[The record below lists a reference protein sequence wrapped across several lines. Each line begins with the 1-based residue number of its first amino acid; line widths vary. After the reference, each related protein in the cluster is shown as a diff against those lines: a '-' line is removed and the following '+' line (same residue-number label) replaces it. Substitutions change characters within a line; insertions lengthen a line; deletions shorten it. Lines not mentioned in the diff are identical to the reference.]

1 MAYTALYRK
10 YRPSNFASVVG
21 QEVVVDIL
29 KNSILNNKV
38 SHAYLFTGPRGT
50 GKTSIAKILA
60 HAVNCLN
67 FNGDI
72 CGECD
77 VCKNLKINDSDII
90 EIDAASNNGVDEIR
104 TLRDNVKLLP
114 SFCKYKIY
122 IIDEVHMLS
131 TGAFNAL
138 LKTLE
143 EPPSHVIFI
152 LATTEPNKIP
162 LTILSRCQRFD
173 FNKIS
178 NEKLVSRLLYIANQE
193 GKNVDKSILE
203 YIAEI
208 SDGGLR
214 DAINLLDQVISLPQ
228 ESVTL
233 EEIDRLSGR
242 ISQNTLFDLLN
253 AISTG
258 DYVSILNISDKIYG
272 EGKNYK
278 DIANGMLAIVRDLS
292 INLEV
297 DSYFNKDYSL
307 KLDTINI
314 PFDKLIFITSLL
326 NELIKELKNSND
338 PKMLFDIY
346 MVNICN
352 SLSSKDTVSTKK
364 EVLNSN
370 QQKDSI
376 SFPKKEDINN
386 FQTNELKEKEVI
398 NKTSLEKRI
407 EEPDT
412 NNVTEEEIVKEKIVN
427 NSDDTINSDLKS
439 IRINNVL
446 AEADKNILNNI
457 VKFYDK
463 IGDYVS
469 NKVYNT
475 LSILLLDGHVVV
487 ASSKYLLFAFKTE
500 EDVTLFD
507 NNYKQIE
514 LFIKEVF
521 EEAYKVAAVTTKE
534 WQMIKEDFIKN
545 KKNQIPYVFIDENDV
560 KLDMGVSFNDL
571 ENSALDLFGEDTISV
586 R

>member
-72 CGECD
+72 CGECE
-77 VCKNLKINDSDII
+77 VCKNLEINDSDII

-178 NEKLVSRLLYIANQE
+178 NEKLVSRLLYIATQE
-193 GKNVDKSILE
+193 GKIVDKSILE

-242 ISQNTLFDLLN
+242 ISQNTLFELLN

-258 DYVSILNISDKIYG
+258 NYVSILNISDLIYG

-278 DIANGMLAIVRDLS
+278 DIADGMLAIVRDLS
-292 INLEV
+292 INFEV
-297 DSYFNKDYSL
+297 DNYFNKDYSS
-307 KLDTINI
+307 KLATINI
-314 PFDKLIFITSLL
+314 PFDKLISITSLL

-352 SLSSKDTVSTKK
+352 SLSSKGNLSV
-364 EVLNSN
+364 
-370 QQKDSI
+370 
-376 SFPKKEDINN
+376 KKEDINN
-386 FQTNELKEKEVI
+386 SQTVELKNKEVI
-398 NKTSLEKRI
+398 NVSNI
-407 EEPDT
+407 
-412 NNVTEEEIVKEKIVN
+412 KENKKKIN
-427 NSDDTINSDLKS
+427 INKDSDEDTINEKTVNTSNDIINGDLKS

-457 VKFYDK
+457 VKSYDK

-487 ASSKYLLFAFKTE
+487 ASTKYLLFAFESE

-521 EEAYKVAAVTTKE
+521 EETYKVAAVTKKE
-534 WQMIKEDFIKN
+534 WQRIKEDFIKN

>member
-72 CGECD
+72 CGECE
-77 VCKNLKINDSDII
+77 VCKNLEINDSDII

-178 NEKLVSRLLYIANQE
+178 NEKLVSRLLYIATQE
-193 GKNVDKSILE
+193 GKIVDKSILE

-242 ISQNTLFDLLN
+242 ISQNTLFELLN

-258 DYVSILNISDKIYG
+258 NYVSILNISDIIYG

-278 DIANGMLAIVRDLS
+278 DIADGMLAIVRDLS
-292 INLEV
+292 INFEV
-297 DSYFNKDYSL
+297 DSYFNKDYSS
-307 KLDTINI
+307 KLATINI
-314 PFDKLIFITSLL
+314 PFDKLISITSLL

-352 SLSSKDTVSTKK
+352 SLSSKGNLSV
-364 EVLNSN
+364 
-370 QQKDSI
+370 
-376 SFPKKEDINN
+376 KKEDINN
-386 FQTNELKEKEVI
+386 SQTVELKNKEVNNISNIKENKEKLNI
-398 NKTSLEKRI
+398 NK
-407 EEPDT
+407 D
-412 NNVTEEEIVKEKIVN
+412 
-427 NSDDTINSDLKS
+427 SDEDTINEETVNTSNDIINGDLKS

-446 AEADKNILNNI
+446 AEADKSILNNI
-457 VKFYDK
+457 VKSYDK

-487 ASSKYLLFAFKTE
+487 ASTKYLLFAFESE

-521 EEAYKVAAVTTKE
+521 EETYKVAAVTKKE
-534 WQMIKEDFIKN
+534 WQRIKEDFIKN

-571 ENSALDLFGEDTISV
+571 ENSALDLFGEATISV

>member
-72 CGECD
+72 CGECE
-77 VCKNLKINDSDII
+77 VCKNLEINDSDII

-178 NEKLVSRLLYIANQE
+178 NEKLVSRLLYIATQE
-193 GKNVDKSILE
+193 GKIVDKSILE

-242 ISQNTLFDLLN
+242 ISQNTLFELLN
-253 AISTG
+253 AISIG
-258 DYVSILNISDKIYG
+258 NYLSILNISDIIYG

-278 DIANGMLAIVRDLS
+278 DIADGMLAIVRDLS
-292 INLEV
+292 INFEV
-297 DSYFNKDYSL
+297 DNYFNKDYSS
-307 KLDTINI
+307 KLATINI
-314 PFDKLIFITSLL
+314 PFDKLISITSLL

-352 SLSSKDTVSTKK
+352 SLSSKGNLSV
-364 EVLNSN
+364 
-370 QQKDSI
+370 
-376 SFPKKEDINN
+376 KKEDINN
-386 FQTNELKEKEVI
+386 SQTVELKNKEVNNISNIKENKEKLDI
-398 NKTSLEKRI
+398 NKDSDEKTINEETVNTS
-407 EEPDT
+407 
-412 NNVTEEEIVKEKIVN
+412 N
-427 NSDDTINSDLKS
+427 DTINGDLKS

-446 AEADKNILNNI
+446 AEADKSILNNI
-457 VKFYDK
+457 VKSYDK

-487 ASSKYLLFAFKTE
+487 ASTKYLLFAFESE

-521 EEAYKVAAVTTKE
+521 EETYKVAAVTKKE
-534 WQMIKEDFIKN
+534 WQRIKEDFIKN

>member
-29 KNSILNNKV
+29 KNSILNNKI

-72 CGECD
+72 CGECE
-77 VCKNLKINDSDII
+77 VCKNLEINDSDII

-178 NEKLVSRLLYIANQE
+178 NEKLVSRLLYIATQE
-193 GKNVDKSILE
+193 EKIIDKSILE

-242 ISQNTLFDLLN
+242 ISQNTLFELLN

-258 DYVSILNISDKIYG
+258 NYVSILNISDIIYG

-278 DIANGMLAIVRDLS
+278 DIADGMLAIVRDLS
-292 INLEV
+292 INFEV
-297 DSYFNKDYSL
+297 DSYFNKDYSS
-307 KLDTINI
+307 KLATINI
-314 PFDKLIFITSLL
+314 PFDKLISITSLL

-352 SLSSKDTVSTKK
+352 SLSSKGNLSV
-364 EVLNSN
+364 
-370 QQKDSI
+370 
-376 SFPKKEDINN
+376 KKEDINN
-386 FQTNELKEKEVI
+386 SQTVELKNKEVNNISNIKEHKEKLDI
-398 NKTSLEKRI
+398 NKDSDEKTI
-407 EEPDT
+407 
-412 NNVTEEEIVKEKIVN
+412 NEKIVN
-427 NSDDTINSDLKS
+427 TSNDTINGDLKS

-446 AEADKNILNNI
+446 AEADKKILNNI
-457 VKFYDK
+457 VKLYDR

-487 ASSKYLLFAFKTE
+487 ASTKYLLFAFESE

-521 EEAYKVAAVTTKE
+521 EETYKVAAVTKKE
-534 WQMIKEDFIKN
+534 WQRIKEDFIKN

>member
-72 CGECD
+72 CGECE
-77 VCKNLKINDSDII
+77 VCKNLEINDSDII

-178 NEKLVSRLLYIANQE
+178 NEKLVSRLLYIATQE
-193 GKNVDKSILE
+193 GKIIDKSILE

-242 ISQNTLFDLLN
+242 ISQNTLFELLN
-253 AISTG
+253 AISIG
-258 DYVSILNISDKIYG
+258 NYLSILNISDIIYG

-278 DIANGMLAIVRDLS
+278 DIADGMLAIVRDLS
-292 INLEV
+292 INFEV
-297 DSYFNKDYSL
+297 DNYFNKDYSS
-307 KLDTINI
+307 KLATINI
-314 PFDKLIFITSLL
+314 PFDKLISITSLL

-352 SLSSKDTVSTKK
+352 SLSSKGNLSV
-364 EVLNSN
+364 
-370 QQKDSI
+370 
-376 SFPKKEDINN
+376 KKEDINN
-386 FQTNELKEKEVI
+386 SQTVELKNKEVI
-398 NKTSLEKRI
+398 NISNI
-407 EEPDT
+407 
-412 NNVTEEEIVKEKIVN
+412 KENKKKIN
-427 NSDDTINSDLKS
+427 INKDSDEDTINEKTVNTSNDIINGDLKS

-457 VKFYDK
+457 VKSYDK

-487 ASSKYLLFAFKTE
+487 ASTKYLLFAFESE

-521 EEAYKVAAVTTKE
+521 EETYKVAAVTKKE
-534 WQMIKEDFIKN
+534 WQRIKEDFIKN

>member
-72 CGECD
+72 CGECE
-77 VCKNLKINDSDII
+77 VCKNLEINDSDII

-178 NEKLVSRLLYIANQE
+178 NEKLVSRLLYIATQE

-228 ESVTL
+228 ECVTL

-242 ISQNTLFDLLN
+242 ISQNTLFELLN

-258 DYVSILNISDKIYG
+258 NYVSILNISDIIYG

-278 DIANGMLAIVRDLS
+278 DIADGMLAIVRDLS
-292 INLEV
+292 INFEV
-297 DSYFNKDYSL
+297 DSYFNKDYSS
-307 KLDTINI
+307 KLATINI
-314 PFDKLIFITSLL
+314 PFDKLISITSLL

-352 SLSSKDTVSTKK
+352 SLSSKGNLSV
-364 EVLNSN
+364 
-370 QQKDSI
+370 
-376 SFPKKEDINN
+376 KKEDINN
-386 FQTNELKEKEVI
+386 SQTVELKNKEVNNISNIKENKEKLDI
-398 NKTSLEKRI
+398 NKDSDEK
-407 EEPDT
+407 
-412 NNVTEEEIVKEKIVN
+412 
-427 NSDDTINSDLKS
+427 TINEETVNTSNDIINGDLKS

-446 AEADKNILNNI
+446 AEADKSILNNI
-457 VKFYDK
+457 VNSYDK

-487 ASSKYLLFAFKTE
+487 ASTKYLLFAFESE

-521 EEAYKVAAVTTKE
+521 EETYKVAAVTKKE
-534 WQMIKEDFIKN
+534 WQRIKEDFIKN

>member
-29 KNSILNNKV
+29 KNSILNNKI

-72 CGECD
+72 CGECE
-77 VCKNLKINDSDII
+77 VCKNLEINDSDII

-178 NEKLVSRLLYIANQE
+178 NEKLVSRLLYIATQE
-193 GKNVDKSILE
+193 GKIIDKSILE

-233 EEIDRLSGR
+233 DEIDRLSGR
-242 ISQNTLFDLLN
+242 ISQNTLFELLN

-258 DYVSILNISDKIYG
+258 NYVSILNISDIIYA

-278 DIANGMLAIVRDLS
+278 DIADGMLAIVRDLS
-292 INLEV
+292 INFEV
-297 DSYFNKDYSL
+297 DSYFNKDYSS
-307 KLDTINI
+307 KLATINI
-314 PFDKLIFITSLL
+314 PFDKLISITSLL

-352 SLSSKDTVSTKK
+352 SLSSKGNLSV
-364 EVLNSN
+364 
-370 QQKDSI
+370 
-376 SFPKKEDINN
+376 KKEDINN
-386 FQTNELKEKEVI
+386 SQTVELKNKEVNNISNIKEHKEKLDI
-398 NKTSLEKRI
+398 NKDSDEKTIKKKTVNTSNDI
-407 EEPDT
+407 
-412 NNVTEEEIVKEKIVN
+412 
-427 NSDDTINSDLKS
+427 INGDLKS

-446 AEADKNILNNI
+446 AEADKKILNNI
-457 VKFYDK
+457 VKLYDR

-487 ASSKYLLFAFKTE
+487 ASTKYLLFAFESE

-521 EEAYKVAAVTTKE
+521 EETYKVAAVTKKE
-534 WQMIKEDFIKN
+534 WQRIKEDFIKN

>member
-72 CGECD
+72 CGECE
-77 VCKNLKINDSDII
+77 VCKNLEINDSDII

-178 NEKLVSRLLYIANQE
+178 NEKLVSRLLYIATQE
-193 GKNVDKSILE
+193 GKIVDKSILE

-242 ISQNTLFDLLN
+242 ISQNTLFELLN

-258 DYVSILNISDKIYG
+258 NYVSILNISDIIYG

-278 DIANGMLAIVRDLS
+278 DIADGMLAIVRDLS
-292 INLEV
+292 INFEV
-297 DSYFNKDYSL
+297 DSYFNKDYSS
-307 KLDTINI
+307 KLATINI
-314 PFDKLIFITSLL
+314 PFDKLISITSLL

-352 SLSSKDTVSTKK
+352 SLSSKGNLSV
-364 EVLNSN
+364 
-370 QQKDSI
+370 
-376 SFPKKEDINN
+376 KKEDINN
-386 FQTNELKEKEVI
+386 SQTVELKNKEVNNISNIKENKEKLDI
-398 NKTSLEKRI
+398 NK
-407 EEPDT
+407 D
-412 NNVTEEEIVKEKIVN
+412 
-427 NSDDTINSDLKS
+427 SDEDTINEETVNTSNDIINGDLKS

-446 AEADKNILNNI
+446 AEADKSILNNI
-457 VKFYDK
+457 VKSYDK

-487 ASSKYLLFAFKTE
+487 ASTKYLLFAFESE

-521 EEAYKVAAVTTKE
+521 EETYKVAAVTKKE
-534 WQMIKEDFIKN
+534 WQRIKEDFIKN

>member
-72 CGECD
+72 CGECE
-77 VCKNLKINDSDII
+77 VCKNLEINDSDII

-178 NEKLVSRLLYIANQE
+178 NEKLVSRLLYIATQE
-193 GKNVDKSILE
+193 GKIVDKSILE

-242 ISQNTLFDLLN
+242 ISQNTLFELLN

-258 DYVSILNISDKIYG
+258 NYVSILNISDIIYG

-278 DIANGMLAIVRDLS
+278 DIADGMLAIVRDLS
-292 INLEV
+292 INFEV
-297 DSYFNKDYSL
+297 DNYFNKDYSS
-307 KLDTINI
+307 KLATINI
-314 PFDKLIFITSLL
+314 PFDKLISITSLL

-352 SLSSKDTVSTKK
+352 SLSSKGNLSV
-364 EVLNSN
+364 
-370 QQKDSI
+370 
-376 SFPKKEDINN
+376 KKEDINN
-386 FQTNELKEKEVI
+386 SQTVELKNKEVI
-398 NKTSLEKRI
+398 NISNIKE
-407 EEPDT
+407 
-412 NNVTEEEIVKEKIVN
+412 NKEKLNIN
-427 NSDDTINSDLKS
+427 KDSDEDTINEKTVNTSNDTINGDLKS

-446 AEADKNILNNI
+446 AEADKKILNNI
-457 VKFYDK
+457 VKMYDK

-487 ASSKYLLFAFKTE
+487 ASTKYLLFAFESE

-521 EEAYKVAAVTTKE
+521 EETYKVAAVTKKE
-534 WQMIKEDFIKN
+534 WQTIKEDFIKN

>member
-72 CGECD
+72 CGECE
-77 VCKNLKINDSDII
+77 VCKNLEINDSDII

-178 NEKLVSRLLYIANQE
+178 NEKLVSRLLYIATQE
-193 GKNVDKSILE
+193 EKIVDKSILE

-242 ISQNTLFDLLN
+242 ISQNTLFELLN
-253 AISTG
+253 AISIG
-258 DYVSILNISDKIYG
+258 NYLSILNISDIIYG

-278 DIANGMLAIVRDLS
+278 DIADGMLAIVRDLS
-292 INLEV
+292 INFEV
-297 DSYFNKDYSL
+297 DNYFNKDYSS
-307 KLDTINI
+307 KLATINI
-314 PFDKLIFITSLL
+314 PFDKLISITSLL

-352 SLSSKDTVSTKK
+352 SLSSKGNLSV
-364 EVLNSN
+364 
-370 QQKDSI
+370 
-376 SFPKKEDINN
+376 KKEDINN
-386 FQTNELKEKEVI
+386 SQTVELKNKEVI
-398 NKTSLEKRI
+398 NISNI
-407 EEPDT
+407 
-412 NNVTEEEIVKEKIVN
+412 KENKKKIN
-427 NSDDTINSDLKS
+427 INKDSDEDTINEKTVNTSNDIINGDLKS

-457 VKFYDK
+457 VKSYDK

-487 ASSKYLLFAFKTE
+487 ASTKYLLFAFESE

-521 EEAYKVAAVTTKE
+521 EETYKVAAVTKKE
-534 WQMIKEDFIKN
+534 WQRIKEDFIKN

>member
-72 CGECD
+72 CGECE
-77 VCKNLKINDSDII
+77 VCKNLEINDSDII

-178 NEKLVSRLLYIANQE
+178 NEKLVSRLLYIATQE
-193 GKNVDKSILE
+193 GKIVDKSILE

-242 ISQNTLFDLLN
+242 ISQNTLFELLN
-253 AISTG
+253 AISIG
-258 DYVSILNISDKIYG
+258 NYLSILNISDIIYG

-278 DIANGMLAIVRDLS
+278 DIADGMLAIVRDLS
-292 INLEV
+292 INFEV
-297 DSYFNKDYSL
+297 DNYFNKDYSS
-307 KLDTINI
+307 KLATINI
-314 PFDKLIFITSLL
+314 PFDKLISITSLL

-352 SLSSKDTVSTKK
+352 SLSSKGNLSV
-364 EVLNSN
+364 
-370 QQKDSI
+370 
-376 SFPKKEDINN
+376 KKEDINN
-386 FQTNELKEKEVI
+386 SQTVELKNKEVI
-398 NKTSLEKRI
+398 NISNI
-407 EEPDT
+407 
-412 NNVTEEEIVKEKIVN
+412 KENKKKIN
-427 NSDDTINSDLKS
+427 INKDSDENTINEKTVNTSNDIINGDLKS

-457 VKFYDK
+457 VKSYDK

-487 ASSKYLLFAFKTE
+487 ASTKYLLFAFESE

-521 EEAYKVAAVTTKE
+521 EETYKVAAVTKKE
-534 WQMIKEDFIKN
+534 WQRIKEDFIKN

>member
-72 CGECD
+72 CGECE
-77 VCKNLKINDSDII
+77 VCKNLEINDSDII

-178 NEKLVSRLLYIANQE
+178 NEKLVSRLLYIATQE
-193 GKNVDKSILE
+193 GKIVDKSILE

-242 ISQNTLFDLLN
+242 ISQNTLFELLN

-258 DYVSILNISDKIYG
+258 NYVSILNISDLIYG

-278 DIANGMLAIVRDLS
+278 DIADGMLAIVRDLS
-292 INLEV
+292 INFEV
-297 DSYFNKDYSL
+297 DSYFNKDYSS
-307 KLDTINI
+307 KLATINI
-314 PFDKLIFITSLL
+314 PFDKLISITSLL

-352 SLSSKDTVSTKK
+352 SLSSKGNLSV
-364 EVLNSN
+364 
-370 QQKDSI
+370 
-376 SFPKKEDINN
+376 KKEDINN
-386 FQTNELKEKEVI
+386 SQTVELKNKEVI
-398 NKTSLEKRI
+398 NISNI
-407 EEPDT
+407 
-412 NNVTEEEIVKEKIVN
+412 KENKKKIN
-427 NSDDTINSDLKS
+427 INKDSDEDTINEKTVNTSNDIINGDLKS

-457 VKFYDK
+457 VKSYDK

-487 ASSKYLLFAFKTE
+487 ASTKYLLFAFESE

-521 EEAYKVAAVTTKE
+521 EETYKVAAVTKKE
-534 WQMIKEDFIKN
+534 WQRIKEDFIKN

>member
-72 CGECD
+72 CGECE
-77 VCKNLKINDSDII
+77 VCKNLEINDSDII

-104 TLRDNVKLLP
+104 TLMDNVKLLP

-178 NEKLVSRLLYIANQE
+178 NEKLVSRLLYIATQE
-193 GKNVDKSILE
+193 GKIIDKSILE

-242 ISQNTLFDLLN
+242 ISQNTLFELLN

-258 DYVSILNISDKIYG
+258 NYVSILNISDIIYG

-278 DIANGMLAIVRDLS
+278 DIADGMLAIVRDLS
-292 INLEV
+292 INFEV
-297 DSYFNKDYSL
+297 DSYFNKDYSS
-307 KLDTINI
+307 KLATINV
-314 PFDKLIFITSLL
+314 PFDKLISITSLL

-352 SLSSKDTVSTKK
+352 SLSSKGNLSV
-364 EVLNSN
+364 
-370 QQKDSI
+370 
-376 SFPKKEDINN
+376 KKEDINN
-386 FQTNELKEKEVI
+386 SQTVELKNKEVI
-398 NKTSLEKRI
+398 NISNIKE
-407 EEPDT
+407 
-412 NNVTEEEIVKEKIVN
+412 NKEKLDIN
-427 NSDDTINSDLKS
+427 KDSDEDTITEITVNTSNDIINGDLKS

-446 AEADKNILNNI
+446 AEADKSILNNI
-457 VKFYDK
+457 VKSYDK

-487 ASSKYLLFAFKTE
+487 ASTKYLLFAFESE

-521 EEAYKVAAVTTKE
+521 EETYKVAAVTKKE
-534 WQMIKEDFIKN
+534 WQRIKDDFIKN

>member
-72 CGECD
+72 CGECE
-77 VCKNLKINDSDII
+77 VCKNLEINDSDII

-178 NEKLVSRLLYIANQE
+178 NEKLVSRLLYIATQE
-193 GKNVDKSILE
+193 GKIVDKSILE

-242 ISQNTLFDLLN
+242 ISQNTLFELLN

-258 DYVSILNISDKIYG
+258 NYVSILNISDIIYG

-278 DIANGMLAIVRDLS
+278 DIADGMLAIVRDLS
-292 INLEV
+292 INFEV
-297 DSYFNKDYSL
+297 DSYFNKDYSS
-307 KLDTINI
+307 KLATINI
-314 PFDKLIFITSLL
+314 PFDKLNSITSLL

-352 SLSSKDTVSTKK
+352 SLSSKGNLSV
-364 EVLNSN
+364 
-370 QQKDSI
+370 
-376 SFPKKEDINN
+376 KKEDINN
-386 FQTNELKEKEVI
+386 SQTVELKNKEVNNISNIKENKEKLNI
-398 NKTSLEKRI
+398 NK
-407 EEPDT
+407 D
-412 NNVTEEEIVKEKIVN
+412 
-427 NSDDTINSDLKS
+427 SDEDTINEETVNTSNDIINGDLKS

-446 AEADKNILNNI
+446 AEADKSILNNI
-457 VKFYDK
+457 VKSYDK

-487 ASSKYLLFAFKTE
+487 ASTKYLLFAFESE

-521 EEAYKVAAVTTKE
+521 EETYKVAAVTKKE
-534 WQMIKEDFIKN
+534 WQRIKEDFIKN

>member
-29 KNSILNNKV
+29 KNSILNNKI

-72 CGECD
+72 CGECE
-77 VCKNLKINDSDII
+77 VCKNLEINDSDII

-178 NEKLVSRLLYIANQE
+178 NEKLVSRLLHIATQE
-193 GKNVDKSILE
+193 GKIIDKSILE

-242 ISQNTLFDLLN
+242 ISQNTLFELLN

-258 DYVSILNISDKIYG
+258 NYVSILNISDIIYG

-278 DIANGMLAIVRDLS
+278 DIADGMLAIVRDLS
-292 INLEV
+292 INFEV
-297 DSYFNKDYSL
+297 DSYFNKDYSS
-307 KLDTINI
+307 KLATINI
-314 PFDKLIFITSLL
+314 PFDKLISITSLL

-352 SLSSKDTVSTKK
+352 SLSSKGNLSV
-364 EVLNSN
+364 
-370 QQKDSI
+370 
-376 SFPKKEDINN
+376 KKEDINN
-386 FQTNELKEKEVI
+386 SQTVELKNKEVNNISNIKEHKEKLDI
-398 NKTSLEKRI
+398 NKDSDEK
-407 EEPDT
+407 
-412 NNVTEEEIVKEKIVN
+412 
-427 NSDDTINSDLKS
+427 TINEKTVNTSNDIINGDLKS

-446 AEADKNILNNI
+446 AEADKKILNNI
-457 VKFYDK
+457 VKLYDR

-475 LSILLLDGHVVV
+475 LSILLLDGHAVV
-487 ASSKYLLFAFKTE
+487 ASTKYLLFAFESE

-521 EEAYKVAAVTTKE
+521 EETYKVAAVTKKE
-534 WQMIKEDFIKN
+534 WQRIKEDFIKN

>member
-72 CGECD
+72 CGECE
-77 VCKNLKINDSDII
+77 VCKNLEINDSDII

-178 NEKLVSRLLYIANQE
+178 NEKLVSRLLYIATQE
-193 GKNVDKSILE
+193 GKIVDKSILE

-242 ISQNTLFDLLN
+242 ISQNTLFELLN
-253 AISTG
+253 AISIG
-258 DYVSILNISDKIYG
+258 NYLSILNISDIIYG

-278 DIANGMLAIVRDLS
+278 DIADGMLAIVRDLS
-292 INLEV
+292 INFEV
-297 DSYFNKDYSL
+297 DNYFNKDYSS
-307 KLDTINI
+307 KLATINI
-314 PFDKLIFITSLL
+314 PFDKLISITSLL

-352 SLSSKDTVSTKK
+352 SLSSKGNLSV
-364 EVLNSN
+364 
-370 QQKDSI
+370 
-376 SFPKKEDINN
+376 KKEDINN
-386 FQTNELKEKEVI
+386 SQTVELKNKEVI
-398 NKTSLEKRI
+398 NISNI
-407 EEPDT
+407 
-412 NNVTEEEIVKEKIVN
+412 KENKKKIN
-427 NSDDTINSDLKS
+427 INKDSDEDTINEKTVNTSNDIINGDLKS

-457 VKFYDK
+457 VKSYDK

-469 NKVYNT
+469 NKIYNT

-487 ASSKYLLFAFKTE
+487 ASTKYLLFAFESE

-521 EEAYKVAAVTTKE
+521 EETYKVAAVTKKE
-534 WQMIKEDFIKN
+534 WQRIKEDFIKN

>member
-72 CGECD
+72 CGECE
-77 VCKNLKINDSDII
+77 VCKNLEINDSDII

-178 NEKLVSRLLYIANQE
+178 NEKLVSRLLYIATQE
-193 GKNVDKSILE
+193 GKIVDKSILE

-242 ISQNTLFDLLN
+242 ISQNTLFELLN

-258 DYVSILNISDKIYG
+258 NYVSILNISDLIYG

-278 DIANGMLAIVRDLS
+278 DIADGMLAIVRDLS
-292 INLEV
+292 INFEV
-297 DSYFNKDYSL
+297 DSYFNKDYSS
-307 KLDTINI
+307 KLATINI
-314 PFDKLIFITSLL
+314 PFDKLISITSLL

-352 SLSSKDTVSTKK
+352 SLSSKGNLSV
-364 EVLNSN
+364 
-370 QQKDSI
+370 
-376 SFPKKEDINN
+376 KKEDINN
-386 FQTNELKEKEVI
+386 SHTVELKNKDVNNISNIKENKEKLDI
-398 NKTSLEKRI
+398 NK
-407 EEPDT
+407 D
-412 NNVTEEEIVKEKIVN
+412 
-427 NSDDTINSDLKS
+427 SDEDTINEETVNTSNDIINGDLKS

-446 AEADKNILNNI
+446 AEADKKILNNI
-457 VKFYDK
+457 VKLYDR

-469 NKVYNT
+469 NKIYNT

-487 ASSKYLLFAFKTE
+487 ASTKYLLFAFESE

-521 EEAYKVAAVTTKE
+521 EETYKVAAVTKKE
-534 WQMIKEDFIKN
+534 WQRIKEDFIKN

>member
-72 CGECD
+72 CGECE
-77 VCKNLKINDSDII
+77 VCKNLEINDSDII

-178 NEKLVSRLLYIANQE
+178 NEKLVSRLLYIATQE
-193 GKNVDKSILE
+193 GKIVDKSILE

-242 ISQNTLFDLLN
+242 ISQNTLFELLN
-253 AISTG
+253 AIST
-258 DYVSILNISDKIYG
+258 DNYVSILNISDIIYG

-278 DIANGMLAIVRDLS
+278 DIADGMLAIVRDLS
-292 INLEV
+292 INFEV
-297 DSYFNKDYSL
+297 DSYFNRDYSS
-307 KLDTINI
+307 KLATINI
-314 PFDKLIFITSLL
+314 PFDKLISITSLL

-352 SLSSKDTVSTKK
+352 SLSSKGNLSV
-364 EVLNSN
+364 
-370 QQKDSI
+370 
-376 SFPKKEDINN
+376 KKEDINN
-386 FQTNELKEKEVI
+386 SQTVELKNKEVNNISNIKENKEKLDI
-398 NKTSLEKRI
+398 NKDSDEKTINEKTVNTS
-407 EEPDT
+407 
-412 NNVTEEEIVKEKIVN
+412 N
-427 NSDDTINSDLKS
+427 DTINGDLKS

-446 AEADKNILNNI
+446 AEADKSILNNI
-457 VKFYDK
+457 VKSYDK

-487 ASSKYLLFAFKTE
+487 ASTKYLLFAFESE

-521 EEAYKVAAVTTKE
+521 EETYKVAAVTKKE
-534 WQMIKEDFIKN
+534 WQRIKEDFIKN

>member
-72 CGECD
+72 CGECE
-77 VCKNLKINDSDII
+77 VCKNLEINDSDII

-178 NEKLVSRLLYIANQE
+178 NEKLVSRLLYIATQE
-193 GKNVDKSILE
+193 GKIIDKSILE

-242 ISQNTLFDLLN
+242 ISQNTLFELLN

-258 DYVSILNISDKIYG
+258 NYVSILNISDIIYG

-278 DIANGMLAIVRDLS
+278 DIADGMLAIVRDLS
-292 INLEV
+292 INFEV
-297 DSYFNKDYSL
+297 DSYFNKDYSS
-307 KLDTINI
+307 KLATINI
-314 PFDKLIFITSLL
+314 PFDKLISITSLL

-352 SLSSKDTVSTKK
+352 SLSSKGNLSV
-364 EVLNSN
+364 
-370 QQKDSI
+370 
-376 SFPKKEDINN
+376 KKEDINN
-386 FQTNELKEKEVI
+386 SQTVELKNKEVNNISNIKEHKEKLDI
-398 NKTSLEKRI
+398 NKDSDEK
-407 EEPDT
+407 
-412 NNVTEEEIVKEKIVN
+412 
-427 NSDDTINSDLKS
+427 TINEKTVSTSNDIINGDLKS

-446 AEADKNILNNI
+446 AEADKKILNNI
-457 VKFYDK
+457 VKLYDR

-487 ASSKYLLFAFKTE
+487 ASTKYLLFAFESE

-521 EEAYKVAAVTTKE
+521 EETYKVAAVTKKE
-534 WQMIKEDFIKN
+534 WQRIKEDFIKN

-560 KLDMGVSFNDL
+560 KLDMCVSFNDL

>member
-72 CGECD
+72 CGECE
-77 VCKNLKINDSDII
+77 VCKNLEINDSDII

-178 NEKLVSRLLYIANQE
+178 NEKLVSRLLYIATQE
-193 GKNVDKSILE
+193 GKIIDKSILE

-242 ISQNTLFDLLN
+242 ISQNTLFELLN

-258 DYVSILNISDKIYG
+258 NYVSILNISDIIYG

-278 DIANGMLAIVRDLS
+278 DIADGMLAIVRDLS
-292 INLEV
+292 INFEV
-297 DSYFNKDYSL
+297 DSYFNKDYSS
-307 KLDTINI
+307 KLATINI
-314 PFDKLIFITSLL
+314 PFDKLISITSLL

-352 SLSSKDTVSTKK
+352 SLSSKGNLSV
-364 EVLNSN
+364 
-370 QQKDSI
+370 
-376 SFPKKEDINN
+376 KKEDINN
-386 FQTNELKEKEVI
+386 SQTVELKNKEVNNISNIKEHKEKLDI
-398 NKTSLEKRI
+398 NKDSDEKTINEKTVNTS
-407 EEPDT
+407 
-412 NNVTEEEIVKEKIVN
+412 N
-427 NSDDTINSDLKS
+427 DTINGDLKS

-446 AEADKNILNNI
+446 AEADKKILNNI
-457 VKFYDK
+457 VKLYDR

-487 ASSKYLLFAFKTE
+487 ASTKYLLFAFESE

-521 EEAYKVAAVTTKE
+521 EETYKVAAVTKKE
-534 WQMIKEDFIKN
+534 WQRIKEDFIKN

>member
-72 CGECD
+72 CGECE
-77 VCKNLKINDSDII
+77 VCKNLEINDSDII

-178 NEKLVSRLLYIANQE
+178 NEKLVSRLLYIATQE
-193 GKNVDKSILE
+193 GKIVDKSILE

-242 ISQNTLFDLLN
+242 ISQNTLFELLN
-253 AISTG
+253 AISIG
-258 DYVSILNISDKIYG
+258 NYLSILNISDIIYG

-278 DIANGMLAIVRDLS
+278 DIADGMLAIVRDLS
-292 INLEV
+292 INFEV
-297 DSYFNKDYSL
+297 DNYFNKDYSS
-307 KLDTINI
+307 KLATINI
-314 PFDKLIFITSLL
+314 PFDKLISITSLL

-352 SLSSKDTVSTKK
+352 SLSFKGNLSV
-364 EVLNSN
+364 
-370 QQKDSI
+370 
-376 SFPKKEDINN
+376 KKEDINN
-386 FQTNELKEKEVI
+386 SQTVELKNKEVI
-398 NKTSLEKRI
+398 NISNI
-407 EEPDT
+407 
-412 NNVTEEEIVKEKIVN
+412 KENKKKIN
-427 NSDDTINSDLKS
+427 INKDSDEDTINEKTVNTSNDIINGDLKS

-457 VKFYDK
+457 VKSYDK

-487 ASSKYLLFAFKTE
+487 ASTKYLLFAFESE

-521 EEAYKVAAVTTKE
+521 EETYKVAAVTKKE
-534 WQMIKEDFIKN
+534 WQRIKEDFIKN

>member
-72 CGECD
+72 CGECE
-77 VCKNLKINDSDII
+77 VCKNLEINDSDII

-178 NEKLVSRLLYIANQE
+178 NEKLVSRLLYIATQE

-242 ISQNTLFDLLN
+242 ISQNTLFELLN

-258 DYVSILNISDKIYG
+258 NYVSILNISDIIYG

-278 DIANGMLAIVRDLS
+278 DIADGMLAIVRDLS
-292 INLEV
+292 INFEV
-297 DSYFNKDYSL
+297 DSYFNKDYSS
-307 KLDTINI
+307 KLATINV
-314 PFDKLIFITSLL
+314 PFDKLISITSLL

-352 SLSSKDTVSTKK
+352 SLSSKGNLSV
-364 EVLNSN
+364 
-370 QQKDSI
+370 
-376 SFPKKEDINN
+376 KKEDINN
-386 FQTNELKEKEVI
+386 SQTVELKNKEVI
-398 NKTSLEKRI
+398 NISNIKENKEKLDI
-407 EEPDT
+407 NKDSDEDT
-412 NNVTEEEIVKEKIVN
+412 ITEETVN
-427 NSDDTINSDLKS
+427 TSNDIINGDLKS

-446 AEADKNILNNI
+446 AEADKKILNNI
-457 VKFYDK
+457 VKSYDK

-487 ASSKYLLFAFKTE
+487 ASTKYLLFAFESE

-521 EEAYKVAAVTTKE
+521 EETYKVAAVTKKE
-534 WQMIKEDFIKN
+534 WQRIKDDFIKN

-560 KLDMGVSFNDL
+560 KLDMGVSFNNL

>member
-60 HAVNCLN
+60 HAINCLN

-72 CGECD
+72 CGECE
-77 VCKNLKINDSDII
+77 VCKNLEINDSDII

-178 NEKLVSRLLYIANQE
+178 NEKLVSRLLYIATQE
-193 GKNVDKSILE
+193 GKIVDKSILE

-242 ISQNTLFDLLN
+242 ISQNTLFELLN

-258 DYVSILNISDKIYG
+258 NYVSILNISDIIYG

-278 DIANGMLAIVRDLS
+278 DIADGMLAIVRDLS
-292 INLEV
+292 INFEV
-297 DSYFNKDYSL
+297 DSYFNKDYSS
-307 KLDTINI
+307 KLATINI
-314 PFDKLIFITSLL
+314 PFDKLISITSLL

-352 SLSSKDTVSTKK
+352 SLSSKGNLSV
-364 EVLNSN
+364 
-370 QQKDSI
+370 
-376 SFPKKEDINN
+376 KKEDINN
-386 FQTNELKEKEVI
+386 SQTVELKNKEVNNISNIKENKEKLDI
-398 NKTSLEKRI
+398 NKDSDE
-407 EEPDT
+407 DT
-412 NNVTEEEIVKEKIVN
+412 ITEETVN
-427 NSDDTINSDLKS
+427 TSNDIINGDLKS

-446 AEADKNILNNI
+446 AEADKKILNNI
-457 VKFYDK
+457 VKSYDK

-487 ASSKYLLFAFKTE
+487 ASTKYLLFAFESE

-521 EEAYKVAAVTTKE
+521 EETYKVAAVTKKE
-534 WQMIKEDFIKN
+534 WQRIKEDFIKN

>member
-72 CGECD
+72 CGECE
-77 VCKNLKINDSDII
+77 VCKNLEINDSDII

-178 NEKLVSRLLYIANQE
+178 NEKLVSRLLYIATQE
-193 GKNVDKSILE
+193 GKIIDKSILE

-233 EEIDRLSGR
+233 DEIDRLSGR
-242 ISQNTLFDLLN
+242 ISQNTLFELLN

-258 DYVSILNISDKIYG
+258 NYVSILNISDIIYA

-278 DIANGMLAIVRDLS
+278 DIADGMLAIVRDLS
-292 INLEV
+292 INFEV
-297 DSYFNKDYSL
+297 DSYFNKDYSS
-307 KLDTINI
+307 KLATIKI
-314 PFDKLIFITSLL
+314 PFDKLISITSLL

-352 SLSSKDTVSTKK
+352 SLSSKGNLSV
-364 EVLNSN
+364 
-370 QQKDSI
+370 
-376 SFPKKEDINN
+376 KKEDINN
-386 FQTNELKEKEVI
+386 SQTVELKNKEVI
-398 NKTSLEKRI
+398 NISNIKEH
-407 EEPDT
+407 
-412 NNVTEEEIVKEKIVN
+412 KEKLDIN
-427 NSDDTINSDLKS
+427 KDSDEKTINEKTVNTSNDIINGDLKS

-457 VKFYDK
+457 VKSYDK

-487 ASSKYLLFAFKTE
+487 ASTKYLLFAFESE

-521 EEAYKVAAVTTKE
+521 EETYKVAAVTKKE
-534 WQMIKEDFIKN
+534 WQRIKEDFIKN

>member
-72 CGECD
+72 CGECE
-77 VCKNLKINDSDII
+77 VCKNLEINDSDII

-138 LKTLE
+138 LKSLE

-178 NEKLVSRLLYIANQE
+178 NEKLVSRLLYIATQE
-193 GKNVDKSILE
+193 GKIVDKSILE

-242 ISQNTLFDLLN
+242 ISQNTLFELLN
-253 AISTG
+253 AISIG
-258 DYVSILNISDKIYG
+258 NYLSILNISDIIYG

-278 DIANGMLAIVRDLS
+278 DIADGMLAIVRDLS
-292 INLEV
+292 INFEV
-297 DSYFNKDYSL
+297 DNYFNKDYSS
-307 KLDTINI
+307 KLATINI
-314 PFDKLIFITSLL
+314 PFDKLISITSLL

-352 SLSSKDTVSTKK
+352 SLSSKGNLSV
-364 EVLNSN
+364 
-370 QQKDSI
+370 
-376 SFPKKEDINN
+376 KKEDINN
-386 FQTNELKEKEVI
+386 SQTVELKNKEVI
-398 NKTSLEKRI
+398 NISNI
-407 EEPDT
+407 
-412 NNVTEEEIVKEKIVN
+412 KENKKKIN
-427 NSDDTINSDLKS
+427 INKDSDEDTINEKTVNTSNDIINGDLKS

-457 VKFYDK
+457 VKSYDK

-487 ASSKYLLFAFKTE
+487 ASTKYLLFAFESE

-521 EEAYKVAAVTTKE
+521 EETYKVAAVTKKE
-534 WQMIKEDFIKN
+534 WQRIKEDFIKN

-560 KLDMGVSFNDL
+560 KLDMGVSLNDL

>member
-72 CGECD
+72 CGECE
-77 VCKNLKINDSDII
+77 VCKNLEINDSDII

-178 NEKLVSRLLYIANQE
+178 NEKLVSRLLYIATQE
-193 GKNVDKSILE
+193 GKIVDKSILE

-242 ISQNTLFDLLN
+242 ISQNTLFELLN

-258 DYVSILNISDKIYG
+258 NYVSILNISDLIYG

-278 DIANGMLAIVRDLS
+278 DIADGMLAIVRDLS
-292 INLEV
+292 INFEV
-297 DSYFNKDYSL
+297 DSYFNKDYSS
-307 KLDTINI
+307 KLATINI
-314 PFDKLIFITSLL
+314 PFDKLISITSLL

-352 SLSSKDTVSTKK
+352 SLSSKGNLSV
-364 EVLNSN
+364 
-370 QQKDSI
+370 
-376 SFPKKEDINN
+376 KKEDINN
-386 FQTNELKEKEVI
+386 SQTVELKNKVVNNISNIKENKEKLDI
-398 NKTSLEKRI
+398 NK
-407 EEPDT
+407 D
-412 NNVTEEEIVKEKIVN
+412 
-427 NSDDTINSDLKS
+427 SDEDTINEETVNTSNDIINGDLKN

-446 AEADKNILNNI
+446 AEADKKILNNI
-457 VKFYDK
+457 VKLYDK

-487 ASSKYLLFAFKTE
+487 ASTKYLLFAFESE

-521 EEAYKVAAVTTKE
+521 EETYKVAAVTKKE
-534 WQMIKEDFIKN
+534 WQTIKEDFIKN

>member
-72 CGECD
+72 CGECE
-77 VCKNLKINDSDII
+77 VCKNLEINDSDII

-178 NEKLVSRLLYIANQE
+178 NEKLVSRLLYIATQE
-193 GKNVDKSILE
+193 GKIVDKSILE

-242 ISQNTLFDLLN
+242 ISQNTLFELLN
-253 AISTG
+253 AISIG
-258 DYVSILNISDKIYG
+258 NYLSILNISDIIYG

-278 DIANGMLAIVRDLS
+278 DIADGMLAIVRDLS
-292 INLEV
+292 INFEV
-297 DSYFNKDYSL
+297 DNYFNKDYSS
-307 KLDTINI
+307 KLATINI
-314 PFDKLIFITSLL
+314 PFDKLISITSLL

-352 SLSSKDTVSTKK
+352 ILSSKGNLSV
-364 EVLNSN
+364 
-370 QQKDSI
+370 
-376 SFPKKEDINN
+376 KKEDINN
-386 FQTNELKEKEVI
+386 SQTVELKNKEVI
-398 NKTSLEKRI
+398 NVSNI
-407 EEPDT
+407 
-412 NNVTEEEIVKEKIVN
+412 KENKKKIN
-427 NSDDTINSDLKS
+427 INKDSDEDTINEKTVNTSNDIINGDLKS

-457 VKFYDK
+457 VKSYDK

-487 ASSKYLLFAFKTE
+487 ASTKYLLFAFESE

-521 EEAYKVAAVTTKE
+521 EETYKVAAVTKKE
-534 WQMIKEDFIKN
+534 WQRIKEDFIKN

>member
-29 KNSILNNKV
+29 KNSILNNNI

-72 CGECD
+72 CGECE
-77 VCKNLKINDSDII
+77 VCKNLEINDSDII

-178 NEKLVSRLLYIANQE
+178 NEKLVSRLLHIATQE
-193 GKNVDKSILE
+193 GKIIDKSILE

-242 ISQNTLFDLLN
+242 ISQNTLFELLN

-258 DYVSILNISDKIYG
+258 NYVSILNISDIIYG

-278 DIANGMLAIVRDLS
+278 DIADGMLAIVRDLS
-292 INLEV
+292 INFEV
-297 DSYFNKDYSL
+297 DSYFNKDYSS
-307 KLDTINI
+307 KLATINI
-314 PFDKLIFITSLL
+314 PFDKLISITSLL

-352 SLSSKDTVSTKK
+352 SLSSKGNLSV
-364 EVLNSN
+364 
-370 QQKDSI
+370 
-376 SFPKKEDINN
+376 KKEDINN
-386 FQTNELKEKEVI
+386 SQMVELKNKEVNNISNIKEHKEKLDI
-398 NKTSLEKRI
+398 NKDSDEK
-407 EEPDT
+407 
-412 NNVTEEEIVKEKIVN
+412 
-427 NSDDTINSDLKS
+427 TINEKTVNTSNDIINGDLKS

-446 AEADKNILNNI
+446 AEADKKILNNI
-457 VKFYDK
+457 VKLYDR

-487 ASSKYLLFAFKTE
+487 ASTKYLLFAFESE

-521 EEAYKVAAVTTKE
+521 EETYKVAAVTKKE
-534 WQMIKEDFIKN
+534 WQRIKEDFIKN

>member
-72 CGECD
+72 CGECE
-77 VCKNLKINDSDII
+77 VCKNLEINDSDII

-178 NEKLVSRLLYIANQE
+178 NEKLVSRLLYIATQE
-193 GKNVDKSILE
+193 GKIVDKSILE

-242 ISQNTLFDLLN
+242 ISQNTLFELLN

-258 DYVSILNISDKIYG
+258 NYVSILNISDIIYG

-278 DIANGMLAIVRDLS
+278 DIADGMLAIVRDLS
-292 INLEV
+292 INFEV
-297 DSYFNKDYSL
+297 DSYFNKDYSS
-307 KLDTINI
+307 KLATINI
-314 PFDKLIFITSLL
+314 PFDKLISITSLL

-352 SLSSKDTVSTKK
+352 SLSSKGNLSV
-364 EVLNSN
+364 
-370 QQKDSI
+370 
-376 SFPKKEDINN
+376 KKEDINN
-386 FQTNELKEKEVI
+386 SQTVELKNKEVNNISNIKENKEKLDI
-398 NKTSLEKRI
+398 NKDSDEK
-407 EEPDT
+407 
-412 NNVTEEEIVKEKIVN
+412 
-427 NSDDTINSDLKS
+427 TINEETVNTSNDIINGDLKS

-446 AEADKNILNNI
+446 AEADKKILNNI
-457 VKFYDK
+457 VKSYDK
-463 IGDYVS
+463 ICDYVS
-469 NKVYNT
+469 NKIYNT

-487 ASSKYLLFAFKTE
+487 ASTKYLLFAFESE

-521 EEAYKVAAVTTKE
+521 EEIYKVAAVTKKE
-534 WQMIKEDFIKN
+534 WQRIKEDFIKN

>member
-72 CGECD
+72 CGECE
-77 VCKNLKINDSDII
+77 VCKNLEINDSDII

-178 NEKLVSRLLYIANQE
+178 NEKLVSRLLYIATQE
-193 GKNVDKSILE
+193 GKIIDKSILE

-242 ISQNTLFDLLN
+242 ISQNTLFELLS

-258 DYVSILNISDKIYG
+258 NYVSILNISDIIYG

-278 DIANGMLAIVRDLS
+278 DIADGMLAIVRDLS
-292 INLEV
+292 INFEV
-297 DSYFNKDYSL
+297 DSYFNKDYSS
-307 KLDTINI
+307 KLATINI
-314 PFDKLIFITSLL
+314 PFDKLISITSLL

-352 SLSSKDTVSTKK
+352 SLSSKGNLSV
-364 EVLNSN
+364 
-370 QQKDSI
+370 
-376 SFPKKEDINN
+376 KKEDINN
-386 FQTNELKEKEVI
+386 SHTVELKNKDVNNISNIKENKEKLDI
-398 NKTSLEKRI
+398 NK
-407 EEPDT
+407 D
-412 NNVTEEEIVKEKIVN
+412 
-427 NSDDTINSDLKS
+427 SDEDTINEETVNTSNDIINGDLKS

-446 AEADKNILNNI
+446 AEADKKILNNI
-457 VKFYDK
+457 VKLYDR

-469 NKVYNT
+469 NKIYNT

-487 ASSKYLLFAFKTE
+487 ASTKYLLFAFESE

-521 EEAYKVAAVTTKE
+521 EETYKVAAVTKKE
-534 WQMIKEDFIKN
+534 WQRIKEDFIKN

>member
-72 CGECD
+72 CGECE
-77 VCKNLKINDSDII
+77 VCKNLEINDSDII

-178 NEKLVSRLLYIANQE
+178 NEKLVSRLLYIATQE
-193 GKNVDKSILE
+193 GKIVDKSILE

-242 ISQNTLFDLLN
+242 ISQNTLFELLN
-253 AISTG
+253 AIST
-258 DYVSILNISDKIYG
+258 DNYVSILNISDIIYG

-278 DIANGMLAIVRDLS
+278 DIADGMLAIVRDLS
-292 INLEV
+292 INFEV
-297 DSYFNKDYSL
+297 DSYFNKDYSS
-307 KLDTINI
+307 KLATINI
-314 PFDKLIFITSLL
+314 PFDKLISITSLL

-352 SLSSKDTVSTKK
+352 SLSSKGNLSV
-364 EVLNSN
+364 
-370 QQKDSI
+370 
-376 SFPKKEDINN
+376 KKEDINN
-386 FQTNELKEKEVI
+386 SQTVELKNKEVNNISNIKENKEKLDI
-398 NKTSLEKRI
+398 NK
-407 EEPDT
+407 D
-412 NNVTEEEIVKEKIVN
+412 
-427 NSDDTINSDLKS
+427 SDEDTINEETVNTSNDIINGDLKN

-446 AEADKNILNNI
+446 AEADKKILNNI
-457 VKFYDK
+457 VKLYDK

-487 ASSKYLLFAFKTE
+487 ASTKYLLFAFESE

-521 EEAYKVAAVTTKE
+521 EETYKVAAVTKKE
-534 WQMIKEDFIKN
+534 WQRIKEDFIKN

>member
-72 CGECD
+72 CGECE
-77 VCKNLKINDSDII
+77 VCKNLEINDSDII

-178 NEKLVSRLLYIANQE
+178 NEKLVSRLLYIATQE
-193 GKNVDKSILE
+193 GKIIDKSILE

-228 ESVTL
+228 ECVTL

-242 ISQNTLFDLLN
+242 ISQNTLFELLS

-258 DYVSILNISDKIYG
+258 NYLSILNISDIIYG

-278 DIANGMLAIVRDLS
+278 DIADGMLAIVRDLS
-292 INLEV
+292 INFEV
-297 DSYFNKDYSL
+297 DNYFNKDYSS
-307 KLDTINI
+307 KLATINI
-314 PFDKLIFITSLL
+314 PFDKLISITSLL

-352 SLSSKDTVSTKK
+352 SLSSKGNLSV
-364 EVLNSN
+364 
-370 QQKDSI
+370 
-376 SFPKKEDINN
+376 KKEDINN
-386 FQTNELKEKEVI
+386 SQTVELKNKEVI
-398 NKTSLEKRI
+398 NISNIKE
-407 EEPDT
+407 
-412 NNVTEEEIVKEKIVN
+412 NKEKLNIN
-427 NSDDTINSDLKS
+427 KDSDEDTINEKTINTSNDTINGDLKS

-446 AEADKNILNNI
+446 AEADKKILNNI
-457 VKFYDK
+457 VKLYDR
-463 IGDYVS
+463 IDDYVS
-469 NKVYNT
+469 NKIYNT

-487 ASSKYLLFAFKTE
+487 ASTKYLLFAFESE

-521 EEAYKVAAVTTKE
+521 EETYKVAAVTKKE
-534 WQMIKEDFIKN
+534 WQRIKEDFIKN

>member
-72 CGECD
+72 CGECE
-77 VCKNLKINDSDII
+77 VCKNLEINDSDII

-178 NEKLVSRLLYIANQE
+178 NEKLVSRLLYIATQE

-242 ISQNTLFDLLN
+242 ISQNTLFELLN

-258 DYVSILNISDKIYG
+258 NYVSILNISDIIYG

-278 DIANGMLAIVRDLS
+278 DIADGMLAIVRDLS
-292 INLEV
+292 INFEV
-297 DSYFNKDYSL
+297 DSYFNKDYSS
-307 KLDTINI
+307 KLATINI
-314 PFDKLIFITSLL
+314 PFDKLISITSLL

-352 SLSSKDTVSTKK
+352 SLSSKGNLSV
-364 EVLNSN
+364 
-370 QQKDSI
+370 
-376 SFPKKEDINN
+376 KKEDINN
-386 FQTNELKEKEVI
+386 SQTVELKNKEVNNISNIKENKEKLNI
-398 NKTSLEKRI
+398 NK
-407 EEPDT
+407 D
-412 NNVTEEEIVKEKIVN
+412 
-427 NSDDTINSDLKS
+427 SDEDTINEETVNTSNDIINGDLKS

-446 AEADKNILNNI
+446 AEADKSILNNI
-457 VKFYDK
+457 VKSYDK

-487 ASSKYLLFAFKTE
+487 ASTKYLLFAFESE

-521 EEAYKVAAVTTKE
+521 EETYKVAAVTKKE
-534 WQMIKEDFIKN
+534 WQRIKEDFIKN

>member
-72 CGECD
+72 CGECE
-77 VCKNLKINDSDII
+77 VCKNLEINDSDII

-178 NEKLVSRLLYIANQE
+178 NEKLVSRLLYIATQE
-193 GKNVDKSILE
+193 GKIVDKSILE

-242 ISQNTLFDLLN
+242 ISQNTLFELLN
-253 AISTG
+253 AISIG
-258 DYVSILNISDKIYG
+258 NYLSILNISDIIYV

-278 DIANGMLAIVRDLS
+278 DIADGMLAIVRDLS
-292 INLEV
+292 INFEV
-297 DSYFNKDYSL
+297 DNYFNKDYSS
-307 KLDTINI
+307 KLATINI
-314 PFDKLIFITSLL
+314 PFDKLISITSLL

-352 SLSSKDTVSTKK
+352 SLSSKGNLSV
-364 EVLNSN
+364 
-370 QQKDSI
+370 
-376 SFPKKEDINN
+376 KKEDINN
-386 FQTNELKEKEVI
+386 SQTVELKNKEVI
-398 NKTSLEKRI
+398 NISNI
-407 EEPDT
+407 
-412 NNVTEEEIVKEKIVN
+412 KENKKKIN
-427 NSDDTINSDLKS
+427 INKDSDEDTINEKTVNTSNDIINGDLKS

-457 VKFYDK
+457 VKSYDK

-487 ASSKYLLFAFKTE
+487 ASTKYLLFAFESE

-521 EEAYKVAAVTTKE
+521 EETYKVAAVTKKE
-534 WQMIKEDFIKN
+534 WQRIKEDFIKN

>member
-72 CGECD
+72 CGECE
-77 VCKNLKINDSDII
+77 VCKNLEINDSDII

-178 NEKLVSRLLYIANQE
+178 NEKLVSRLLYIATQE
-193 GKNVDKSILE
+193 GKIVDKSILE

-242 ISQNTLFDLLN
+242 ISQNTLFELLN

-258 DYVSILNISDKIYG
+258 NYVSILNISDIIYG

-278 DIANGMLAIVRDLS
+278 DIADGMLAIVRDLS
-292 INLEV
+292 INFEV
-297 DSYFNKDYSL
+297 DNYFNKDYSS
-307 KLDTINI
+307 KLATINI
-314 PFDKLIFITSLL
+314 PFDKLISITSLL

-352 SLSSKDTVSTKK
+352 SLSSKGNLSV
-364 EVLNSN
+364 
-370 QQKDSI
+370 
-376 SFPKKEDINN
+376 KKEDINN
-386 FQTNELKEKEVI
+386 SQTVELKNKEVI
-398 NKTSLEKRI
+398 NISNIKE
-407 EEPDT
+407 
-412 NNVTEEEIVKEKIVN
+412 NKEKLNIN
-427 NSDDTINSDLKS
+427 KDSDEDTINEKTVNTSNDTINGDLKS

-446 AEADKNILNNI
+446 AEADKSILNNI
-457 VKFYDK
+457 VKSYDK

-487 ASSKYLLFAFKTE
+487 ASTKYLLFAFESE

-521 EEAYKVAAVTTKE
+521 EETYKVAAVTKKE
-534 WQMIKEDFIKN
+534 WQRIKDDFIKN

>member
-72 CGECD
+72 CGECE
-77 VCKNLKINDSDII
+77 VCKNLEINDSDII

-178 NEKLVSRLLYIANQE
+178 NEKLVSRLLYIATQE
-193 GKNVDKSILE
+193 GKIVDKSILE

-242 ISQNTLFDLLN
+242 ISQNTLFELLN

-258 DYVSILNISDKIYG
+258 NYVSILNISDIIYG

-278 DIANGMLAIVRDLS
+278 DIADGMLAIVRDLS
-292 INLEV
+292 INFEV
-297 DSYFNKDYSL
+297 DNYFNKDYSS
-307 KLDTINI
+307 KLATINI
-314 PFDKLIFITSLL
+314 PFDKLISITSLL

-352 SLSSKDTVSTKK
+352 SLSSKGNLSV
-364 EVLNSN
+364 
-370 QQKDSI
+370 
-376 SFPKKEDINN
+376 KKEDINN
-386 FQTNELKEKEVI
+386 SQTVELKNKEVNNISNIKENKEKLDI
-398 NKTSLEKRI
+398 NKDSDEK
-407 EEPDT
+407 
-412 NNVTEEEIVKEKIVN
+412 
-427 NSDDTINSDLKS
+427 TINEETVNTSNDIINGDLKS

-446 AEADKNILNNI
+446 AEADKKILNNI
-457 VKFYDK
+457 VKSYDK
-463 IGDYVS
+463 ICDYVS
-469 NKVYNT
+469 NKIYNT

-487 ASSKYLLFAFKTE
+487 ASTKYLLFAFESE

-521 EEAYKVAAVTTKE
+521 EETYKVAAVTKKE
-534 WQMIKEDFIKN
+534 WQRIKEDFIKN

>member
-72 CGECD
+72 CGECE
-77 VCKNLKINDSDII
+77 VCKNLEINDSDII

-178 NEKLVSRLLYIANQE
+178 NEKLVSRLLYIATQE
-193 GKNVDKSILE
+193 GKIVDKSILE

-233 EEIDRLSGR
+233 EEIDKLSGR
-242 ISQNTLFDLLN
+242 ISQNTLFELLN

-258 DYVSILNISDKIYG
+258 NYVSILNISDIIYG

-278 DIANGMLAIVRDLS
+278 DIADGMLAIVRDLS
-292 INLEV
+292 INFEV
-297 DSYFNKDYSL
+297 DSYFNKDYSS
-307 KLDTINI
+307 KLATINV
-314 PFDKLIFITSLL
+314 PFNKLISITSLL

-352 SLSSKDTVSTKK
+352 SLSSKGDLSV
-364 EVLNSN
+364 
-370 QQKDSI
+370 
-376 SFPKKEDINN
+376 KKEDINN
-386 FQTNELKEKEVI
+386 SQTVELKNKEVI
-398 NKTSLEKRI
+398 NISNIKE
-407 EEPDT
+407 
-412 NNVTEEEIVKEKIVN
+412 NKEKLNIN
-427 NSDDTINSDLKS
+427 KDSDEETINEKTVNTSNDIINGDLKS

-457 VKFYDK
+457 VKLYDR

-469 NKVYNT
+469 NKIYNT

-487 ASSKYLLFAFKTE
+487 ASTKYLLFAFESE

-521 EEAYKVAAVTTKE
+521 EETYKVAAVTKKE
-534 WQMIKEDFIKN
+534 WQRIKEDFIKN

>member
-72 CGECD
+72 CGECE
-77 VCKNLKINDSDII
+77 VCKNLEINDSDII

-178 NEKLVSRLLYIANQE
+178 NEKLVSRLLYIATQE
-193 GKNVDKSILE
+193 GKIVDKSILE

-242 ISQNTLFDLLN
+242 ISQNTLFELLN
-253 AISTG
+253 AISIG
-258 DYVSILNISDKIYG
+258 NYLSILNISDIIYG

-278 DIANGMLAIVRDLS
+278 DIADGMLAIVRDLS
-292 INLEV
+292 INFEV
-297 DSYFNKDYSL
+297 DNYFNKDYSS
-307 KLDTINI
+307 KLATINI
-314 PFDKLIFITSLL
+314 PFDKLISITSLL

-352 SLSSKDTVSTKK
+352 SLSSKGNLSV
-364 EVLNSN
+364 
-370 QQKDSI
+370 
-376 SFPKKEDINN
+376 KKEDINN
-386 FQTNELKEKEVI
+386 SQTVELKNKEVI
-398 NKTSLEKRI
+398 NVSNI
-407 EEPDT
+407 
-412 NNVTEEEIVKEKIVN
+412 KENKKKIN
-427 NSDDTINSDLKS
+427 INKDSDEDTINEKTVNTSNDIINGDLKS

-457 VKFYDK
+457 VKSYDK

-487 ASSKYLLFAFKTE
+487 ASTKYLLFAFESE

-521 EEAYKVAAVTTKE
+521 EETYKVAAVTKKE
-534 WQMIKEDFIKN
+534 WQRIKEDFIKN

-560 KLDMGVSFNDL
+560 KLDIGVSFNDL

>member
-72 CGECD
+72 CSECE
-77 VCKNLKINDSDII
+77 VCKNLEINDSDII

-178 NEKLVSRLLYIANQE
+178 NEKLVSRLLYIATQE

-228 ESVTL
+228 ECVTL

-242 ISQNTLFDLLN
+242 ISQNTLFELLS

-258 DYVSILNISDKIYG
+258 NYLSILNISDIIYG

-278 DIANGMLAIVRDLS
+278 DIADGMLAIVRDLS
-292 INLEV
+292 INFEV
-297 DSYFNKDYSL
+297 DSYFNKDYSS
-307 KLDTINI
+307 KLATINI
-314 PFDKLIFITSLL
+314 PFDKLISITSLL

-352 SLSSKDTVSTKK
+352 SLSSKGNLSV
-364 EVLNSN
+364 
-370 QQKDSI
+370 
-376 SFPKKEDINN
+376 KKEDINN
-386 FQTNELKEKEVI
+386 SQTVELKNKEVNNISNIKENKEKLDI
-398 NKTSLEKRI
+398 NKDSDEKTINEETVNTS
-407 EEPDT
+407 
-412 NNVTEEEIVKEKIVN
+412 N
-427 NSDDTINSDLKS
+427 DTINGDLKS

-446 AEADKNILNNI
+446 AEADKSILNNI
-457 VKFYDK
+457 VKSYDK

-475 LSILLLDGHVVV
+475 LSILLLDGHAVV
-487 ASSKYLLFAFKTE
+487 ASTKYLLFAFESE

-521 EEAYKVAAVTTKE
+521 EETYKVAAVTKKE
-534 WQMIKEDFIKN
+534 WQRIKEDFIKN